1 MSKITLTS
9 DIVNDKFTEYL
20 YESYDIQDRDKTV
33 TEIPI
38 PSDDDMI
45 KQKIDQLISEVCMFN
60 QPCYGFCIA
69 TDEWRNTMRQN
80 IYNYWKN
87 SQ

>member
-20 YESYDIQDRDKTV
+20 YESYDIQDREKTV

-38 PSDDDMI
+38 PSDDDMNEI
-45 KQKIDQLISEVCMFN
+45 INISRIN
-60 QPCYGFCIA
+60 
-69 TDEWRNTMRQN
+69 
-80 IYNYWKN
+80 
-87 SQ
+87 